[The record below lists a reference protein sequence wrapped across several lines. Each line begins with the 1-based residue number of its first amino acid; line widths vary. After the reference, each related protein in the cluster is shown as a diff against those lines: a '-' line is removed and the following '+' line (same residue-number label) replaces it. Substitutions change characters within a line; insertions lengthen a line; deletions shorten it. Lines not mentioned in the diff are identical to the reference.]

1 MEQVAASDLL
11 SAQERWTLDAA
22 IRRAEQTSR
31 FEFSVYLGPAEGADP
46 RPFATQLHN
55 RLVAPSRS
63 VLILVDPEAR
73 AVEIVTGGAVRRNIS
88 DAEVELAIHAM
99 ADDLAHGD
107 WATGLVRA
115 IDYLAE
121 HARRD

>member
-1 MEQVAASDLL
+1 VAASDLL
-11 SAQERWTLDAA
+11 SAPERSTLDAA

-31 FEFSVYLGPAEGADP
+31 FEFSVFLGPAEGEP

-55 RLVAPSRS
+55 RLVAPARS
-63 VLILVDPEAR
+63 VLILVDPHAR
-73 AVEIVTGGAVRRNIS
+73 AVEVVTGGEVRRNVS
-88 DAEVELAIHAM
+88 DAEVELAITAM
-99 ADDLAHGD
+99 SEDLARGA
-107 WATGLVRA
+107 WATGLIRA